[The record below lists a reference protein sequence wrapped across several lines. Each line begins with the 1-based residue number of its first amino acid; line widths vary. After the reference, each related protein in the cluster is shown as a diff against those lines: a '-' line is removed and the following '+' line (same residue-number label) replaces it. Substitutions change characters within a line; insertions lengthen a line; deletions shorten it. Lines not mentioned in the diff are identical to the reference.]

1 MLGIKFLGSVRTF
14 TLTLVL
20 VLIIV
25 LILSRNSQALMRF
38 MVGQEVNLTTAGFN
52 QVETEHFQIKYTDLD
67 ADYVPMIAESAEE
80 AYTSVGQVFGY
91 EPARKTTII
100 VYPDS
105 RSMSRSFG
113 WERDSNAMGIY
124 WAGSIR
130 ILSPGE
136 WVKGADVQERF
147 VQEGPM
153 VHEFAH
159 LLVDEISRGNYN
171 RWWTEGVAQYVEKG
185 ITGFEFDD
193 PFAGGRPLRYYR
205 LEELEKSFDNLD
217 QGVAYWE
224 SLQVAEYISSQ
235 YGEEQL
241 FTILEQL
248 GEGRNMPAAVQES
261 LHVDYRSFEEDFYDY
276 LKNYQH

>member
-1 MLGIKFLGSVRTF
+1 MLGVKFLGSARTF
-14 TLTLVL
+14 TLTLVVVL
-20 VLIIV
+20 VLV
-25 LILSRNSQALMRF
+25 LILSRNSQTLMRF

-52 QVETEHFQIKYTDLD
+52 QVETEHFQIKYTELD
-67 ADYVPMIAESAEE
+67 ADYVPMIAASAEE
-80 AYTSVGQVFGY
+80 AYASVGQMFDCELG
-91 EPARKTTII
+91 RQTTIV

-136 WVKGADVQERF
+136 WLKGENVQEKF
-147 VQEGPM
+147 TQEGPM

-171 RWWTEGVAQYVEKG
+171 RWWTEGVAQYVEKS
-185 ITGFEFDD
+185 ITGFVFDD
-193 PFAGGRPLRYYR
+193 PFAQGRPLRYYR
-205 LEELEKSFDNLD
+205 LEELEKSFDDLD
-217 QGVAYWE
+217 QAVAYWE
-224 SLQVAEYISSQ
+224 SLQVAEYIASQ
-235 YGEEQL
+235 YGEKQL
-241 FTILEQL
+241 FSILEHL
-248 GEGRNMPAAVQES
+248 GKGQTMPAAIQES
-261 LHVDYRSFEEDFYDY
+261 LHIDYRSFKADFYDY